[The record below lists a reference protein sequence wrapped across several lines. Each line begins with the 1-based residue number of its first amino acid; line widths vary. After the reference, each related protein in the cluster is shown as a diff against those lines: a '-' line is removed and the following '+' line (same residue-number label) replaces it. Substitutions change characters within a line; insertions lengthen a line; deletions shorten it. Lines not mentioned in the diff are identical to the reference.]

1 MVLARPGLL
10 AGGILKPVLEMS
22 VSPGLDLALR
32 DVGAEDA
39 RQRLELWEE
48 LELAWALNSQL
59 E

>member
-10 AGGILKPVLEMS
+10 AEGILRPVLEMS
-22 VSPGLDLALR
+22 VSPGLDLAVR

-48 LELAWALNSQL
+48 LELA
-59 E
+59 

>member
-10 AGGILKPVLEMS
+10 AGGILKPVLEMR
-22 VSPGLDLALR
+22 VSPGLDLAVR

-48 LELAWALNSQL
+48 LELAWALKSR
-59 E
+59 

>member
-1 MVLARPGLL
+1 MVLARPGLF
-10 AGGILKPVLEMS
+10 AEGILKPVLEMR
-22 VSPGLDLALR
+22 VSPGLDLAVR